1 MRKVLIGLGVV
12 IVLVVAA
19 AFIVPMFIPTDTYKA
34 EIKERVLAQTGREID
49 IKGDLKFS
57 ILPTL
62 GLKVNDVTFANAPG
76 ASTKSM
82 ATFKQLIVKLKAIPL
97 ISGNVEID
105 EFQLVEPVINLEVD
119 KAGKPNWVFA
129 KPAPA
134 GQPAGKAPEKKTA
147 EKKAAPPKTGSGG
160 GADISKLKIA
170 DLRLIKGK
178 VTYVDRR
185 TGARQQI
192 DNANLSVSLPG
203 ISSPLQVKGDL
214 VWNKERLNVELR
226 LDNPQAFSDGSGSP
240 MRLALKSKP
249 VNLTLAGT
257 AKGGKAV
264 AAAGKLAIDVPSVR
278 NLAAWAGNPIAMQ
291 GSGLGPM
298 KLSGTLALSEN
309 RIALT
314 GVALSLDKITA
325 KGDLAVLTGGKV
337 PTITGKLDVPS
348 LDLNPYLASG
358 GSGGAAKSA
367 GQGGDKKT
375 AAKPAAAPAGGGK
388 GWSRAPINTAALHS
402 VNADLTLSAGGI
414 RYRKIKVDRGQ
425 LHVKLAGGRLQAQL
439 QQLQLYGGSGTGVI
453 VLDGSGKGVALSQ
466 DFTISK
472 VKAREFLSDAANYS
486 GLSGLGSGKFKVTG
500 RGASQYA
507 IVQSLNGNGSFAFRD
522 GAIKGAAL
530 INMICAINPAQLMKG
545 VGKDK
550 ETKFSAFDGTYTI
563 RNGVLTVAK
572 YEDMQLKSPL
582 LRLSA
587 KGNSNLPPRTLNFR
601 IEPKIVG
608 TCKGQGGAFSKE
620 GVAVP
625 LFLKGTWDNPSWGI
639 DMAALMKMAP
649 GALKGGVKGAEK
661 TVKGLVKGAKGLKD
675 LNPAAGGKS
684 DKSGEGGKENPA
696 EKIKKG
702 LGGIIGGGKK
712 N

>member
-12 IVLVVAA
+12 VVLVIAA
-19 AFIVPMFIPTDTYKA
+19 AFIVPMFIPTETYKA

-76 ASTKSM
+76 AATKSM
-82 ATFKQLIVKLKAIPL
+82 ATFKQLVVKLKAIPL

-129 KPAPA
+129 KPASA
-134 GQPAGKAPEKKTA
+134 GQPAGKAPEKKGKDGGKVA
-147 EKKAAPPKTGSGG
+147 MAPPAKSGG
-160 GADISKLKIA
+160 GADLSKLKIA
-170 DLRLIKGK
+170 DLRLIKGT

-214 VWNKERLNVELR
+214 VWNKERLDVELR
-226 LDNPQAFSDGSGSP
+226 LDNPQAFSSGSGSP

-278 NLAAWAGNPIAMQ
+278 NLAAWAGNPIQMQ

-298 KLSGTLALSEN
+298 KLTGTLALSEN

-325 KGDLAVLTGGKV
+325 KGDLAVLTAGKV

-348 LDLNPYLASG
+348 LDLNPYLASSGG
-358 GSGGAAKSA
+358 GSGGAAKSS
-367 GQGGDKKT
+367 GQGNDKP

-388 GWSRAPINTAALHS
+388 GWSRQPINTASLRS
-402 VNADLTLSAGGI
+402 INADLALSAGGI
-414 RYRKIKVDRGQ
+414 RYQKIKVDRGQ
-425 LHVKLAGGRLQAQL
+425 LHVKLTGGRLEAQL
-439 QQLQLYGGSGTGVI
+439 QQLQLYGGSGSGVI

-466 DFTISK
+466 DFTIAK

-500 RGASQYA
+500 SGASQYA

-530 INMICAINPAQLMKG
+530 IGMICSVNPAELMKG

-572 YEDMQLKSPL
+572 YEDVQLKSPL

-587 KGNSNLPPRTLNFR
+587 KGSSSLPPQTLNFR

-608 TCKGQGGAFSKE
+608 TCKGQSAAFAKK

-639 DMAALMKMAP
+639 DMAALMKMGP
-649 GALKGGVKGAEK
+649 DVLKGGVKGAEK
-661 TVKGLVKGAKGLKD
+661 TVKGLIKGVKGI
-675 LNPAAGGKS
+675 NPAAGGT
-684 DKSGEGGKENPA
+684 SGDGGKENPA
-696 EKIKKG
+696 EKLKKG
-702 LGGIIGGGKK
+702 LGGILGGGKK

>member
-1 MRKVLIGLGVV
+1 
-12 IVLVVAA
+12 
-19 AFIVPMFIPTDTYKA
+19 
-34 EIKERVLAQTGREID
+34 
-49 IKGDLKFS
+49 
-57 ILPTL
+57 
-62 GLKVNDVTFANAPG
+62 
-76 ASTKSM
+76 
-82 ATFKQLIVKLKAIPL
+82 
-97 ISGNVEID
+97 
-105 EFQLVEPVINLEVD
+105 
-119 KAGKPNWVFA
+119 
-129 KPAPA
+129 
-134 GQPAGKAPEKKTA
+134 
-147 EKKAAPPKTGSGG
+147 
-160 GADISKLKIA
+160 
-170 DLRLIKGK
+170 
-178 VTYVDRR
+178 
-185 TGARQQI
+185 
-192 DNANLSVSLPG
+192 
-203 ISSPLQVKGDL
+203 
-214 VWNKERLNVELR
+214 
-226 LDNPQAFSDGSGSP
+226 
-240 MRLALKSKP
+240 
-249 VNLTLAGT
+249 
-257 AKGGKAV
+257 V

-298 KLSGTLALSEN
+298 KLSGTLALSQN

-325 KGDLAVLTGGKV
+325 KGDLAVLTAGKV
-337 PTITGKLDVPS
+337 PTITGKLDVPQ
-348 LDLNPYLASG
+348 LDLNPYLASS

-367 GQGGDKKT
+367 GQGGDKT
-375 AAKPAAAPAGGGK
+375 AAKPAPAPTGGGK
-388 GWSRAPINTAALHS
+388 GWSRAPIKTAALRS

-414 RYRKIKVDRGQ
+414 RYQKIKVDRGQ

-500 RGASQYA
+500 RGTSQYA

-530 INMICAINPAQLMKG
+530 INMICAINPAQLMQG

-550 ETKFSAFDGTYTI
+550 ETKFSAFDGRYTI

-608 TCKGQGGAFSKE
+608 TCKGQSGAFAKK

-625 LFLKGTWDNPSWGI
+625 LFLKGTWDNPQWGL
-639 DMAALMKMAP
+639 DMAALMKMMGP
-649 GALKGGVKGAEK
+649 EALKGGVKGAEK
-661 TVKGLVKGAKGLKD
+661 TVKGVIEGVKKIKPG
-675 LNPAAGGKS
+675 AGGKGS
-684 DKSGEGGKENPA
+684 PA
-696 EKIKKG
+696 EKLKEG
-702 LGGIIGGGKK
+702 LGGILGGGKK

>member
-129 KPAPA
+129 KPASA
-134 GQPAGKAPEKKTA
+134 GQPAGKTPEKKTT
-147 EKKAAPPKTGSGG
+147 EKKAAPPKTASGG

-203 ISSPLQVKGDL
+203 VSSPLQVKGDL
-214 VWNKERLNVELR
+214 VWNKEQLNVEFR
-226 LDNPQAFSDGSGSP
+226 LDNPQAFSSGTGSP

-298 KLSGTLALSEN
+298 KLSG
-309 RIALT
+309 
-314 GVALSLDKITA
+314 
-325 KGDLAVLTGGKV
+325 
-337 PTITGKLDVPS
+337 KLDVPQ
-348 LDLNPYLASG
+348 LDLNPYLAG
-358 GSGGAAKSA
+358 GSGGTTGGKAAPA
-367 GQGGDKKT
+367 GQGGDKT

-414 RYRKIKVDRGQ
+414 RYQKIKVDRGQ

-439 QQLQLYGGSGTGVI
+439 QQLQLYGGSGSGVI

-507 IVQSLNGNGSFAFRD
+507 MVQSLNGNGSFGFRD

-639 DMAALMKMAP
+639 DMAALMKMGP
-649 GALKGGVKGAEK
+649 EMLKGGVKGAEK
-661 TVKGLVKGAKGLKD
+661 TVKGLVKGVKGLKGI
-675 LNPAAGGKS
+675 NPAAGGKS
-684 DKSGEGGKENPA
+684 GEGGKESPA

-702 LGGIIGGGKK
+702 LGGILGGGKK